1 MAVVA
6 AIGVIVAGEAMQP
19 PSPGPRVLT
28 DAQFVKAANTDC
40 ARTMP
45 NLRPSDGGPFGSAV
59 SPAKAA
65 TQIDAAANGLD
76 QLADRVGALPAAD
89 TDRAYITSWLDL
101 WHRYDAVGH
110 QYADYLRQ
118 HGATNKAPPM
128 LATGANVAKSADNF
142 ARANGLQSCEFNF
155 NYNPD
160 PSEF

>member
-1 MAVVA
+1 
-6 AIGVIVAGEAMQP
+6 MQP

-40 ARTMP
+40 AKTMP
-45 NLRPSDGGPFGSAV
+45 TLRPAYGGPFGSAV
-59 SPAKAA
+59 SPTQVAV
-65 TQIDAAANGLD
+65 QIDAAASGLD
-76 QLADRVGALPAAD
+76 QLADRLSALPAAD
-89 TDRAYITSWLDL
+89 ADRPHIASWLDL
-101 WHRYDAVGH
+101 WHQYDAAGH

-128 LATGANVAKSADNF
+128 LATAARVAKSADNF
-142 ARANGLQSCEFNF
+142 ARANGLRACEFNF